1 MCAPR
6 WRNRTHGPNTSHPKG
21 NPTTKATQSQ
31 DGEVLQPT
39 LAAEPDFRTWLQLR
53 VAADREN
60 CNGQMEEEA
69 LIENNGG
76 DWPEIMTVMAFFII
90 SSIHNWLIFSD
101 YRGGVIHPGEVS
113 SDVRNSWKDGII
125 L

>member
-1 MCAPR
+1 
-6 WRNRTHGPNTSHPKG
+6 
-21 NPTTKATQSQ
+21 
-31 DGEVLQPT
+31 
-39 LAAEPDFRTWLQLR
+39 
-53 VAADREN
+53 
-60 CNGQMEEEA
+60 MEEEA